1 MMTMTFSI
9 SRSYGLHI
17 SASRSLND
25 EPKKRNFIRIQF
37 RRWYANNIKCF
48 KLKRSWKRQ
57 KTVTAAPADK
67 PWMTEKDKNQL
78 LFCLHT
84 FTFYDDRSLS
94 SIILQWLNATRRC
107 WSISPLNGW
116 KRQKITTALS
126 PHFHFRTGGRSLSS
140 ITLCKWSKVVSILLR
155 DCLIRQFG
163 WRVQILVTF
172 SMGLWRILRLNRQV
186 VSEFAFGN
194 SPE

>member
-9 SRSYGLHI
+9 NRSYGLHI

-37 RRWYANNIKCF
+37 RRWYAYNIKCF
-48 KLKRSWKRQ
+48 KLERSWKRQ

-107 WSISPLNGW
+107 WSISPLNGFHHIM
-116 KRQKITTALS
+116 QMIQSGQYFTEGLS
-126 PHFHFRTGGRSLSS
+126 YTSVRMTGS
-140 ITLCKWSKVVSILLR
+140 
-155 DCLIRQFG
+155 
-163 WRVQILVTF
+163 
-172 SMGLWRILRLNRQV
+172 N
-186 VSEFAFGN
+186 FGN
-194 SPE
+194 FFNGALKDFEAKQASRIRVRVWEFPWVIFLKNV